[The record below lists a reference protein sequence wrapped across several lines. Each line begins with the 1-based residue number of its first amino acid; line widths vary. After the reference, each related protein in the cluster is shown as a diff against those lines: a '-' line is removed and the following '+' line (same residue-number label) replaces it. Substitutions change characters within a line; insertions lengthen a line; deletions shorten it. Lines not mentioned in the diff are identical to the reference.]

1 MRRPKLKKPKIV
13 EVDLQ
18 QLQEFLQHV
27 QAMLST
33 KDYDF
38 AKAVT
43 DSLLYLTDV
52 LSRKDL
58 SIRRLQQLLFGAKT
72 EKTDAILGR
81 DTETTAASSSTTDS
95 ATETPESTAAATDSA
110 GKRRGNGRNGADAYQ
125 GASTV
130 QVPHPSSKPGDP
142 CPECGDGTLYE
153 VKTPGVWVR
162 IIGQAPLRATV
173 YQRQKLRCNLC
184 GKVFTA
190 PKPAEAGSRKYDATA
205 ASMIGLMKYGC
216 GFPFNRM
223 QRLQGSL
230 GIPLAASTQWDIIH
244 EQARRLDPAHVE
256 LERQAAQGDVVHNDD
271 TAVKI
276 LEFMGK
282 RAQSA
287 PPVEDCAEEAAR
299 EKASKRTGLFTSG
312 VVATTREGH
321 RIALFFSGR
330 QHAGEN
336 LADVLRQRAEDLD
349 PPIQMCDALSRNLPA
364 ELKTILANCLAH
376 ARRRFA
382 DVAVNF
388 HDECR
393 HVLKALEVVYHN
405 DALAREQHLSAEQRL
420 LFHQARSGPVMNELE
435 TWLRRQIEE
444 RLVEPNSSLGDPITY
459 LLKHWP
465 EMTLFL
471 RQPGAP
477 LDNNLCERALK
488 KAILH
493 RKNAYFYKTRNGA
506 RVGDLYMSLIHTCE
520 LCGADPFNYLTEL
533 DRHAQEVADRP
544 QDWMPWNYQSALTGN
559 TAPRMATP

>member
-1 MRRPKLKKPKIV
+1 MRRPKLKKPNIV

-33 KDYDF
+33 KDYNF
-38 AKAVT
+38 AKAIT

-52 LSRKDL
+52 LSRKNL
-58 SIRRLQQLLFGAKT
+58 SIRRLQRLLFGAQT

-81 DTETTAASSSTTDS
+81 DTEPPAASSSTTDS

-162 IIGQAPLRATV
+162 IIGQAPLQATV

-244 EQARRLDPAHVE
+244 EQARRLDPAYVE

-287 PPVEDCAEEAAR
+287 SLAEDNAQDN
-299 EKASKRTGLFTSG
+299 ASKRTGLYTSG
-312 VVATTREGH
+312 VVAATREGH

-336 LADVLRQRAEDLD
+336 LADVLRQRAEDLA

-376 ARRRFA
+376 ARRKFA
-382 DVAVNF
+382 DIAANF

-393 HVLKALEVVYHN
+393 HVLKALEAVYHN

-420 LFHQARSGPVMNELE
+420 LFHQTRSGPVMNELE
-435 TWLRRQIEE
+435 AWLRRQIDE
-444 RLVEPNSSLGDPITY
+444 RLIEPNSALGDAIAY

-465 EMTLFL
+465 KMTLFL
-471 RQPGAP
+471 RQAGAP

-488 KAILH
+488 RAILH

-520 LCGADPFNYLTEL
+520 LCGADPFHYLTEL
-533 DRHAQEVADRP
+533 DRHAQEVAVRP
-544 QDWMPWNYQSALTGN
+544 HDWMPWNYQSALTAS
-559 TAPRMATP
+559 TAPCMATP